1 MYLDISKNESIWLE
15 QMLDRANMV
24 TSYKIYWFIGIYE
37 EITLNS
43 SKVISFDTI
52 VSRMITNSWYTL
64 IKYKLNFGFQDQLGK
79 IVHYLNFKYNFGAEI
94 NKDKLYIQ
102 LTESEIIKK
111 DKEFQTLKRN
121 FYNMVPYRLL
131 SPFFRKQTMSLKDQ
145 AKNRLIAELSKNDS
159 KCFYAVDEQNKSIII
174 NDNWIEYIKENQ
186 AVIDGWIK
194 HKLILYL
201 QAKNPSVPNIPLK
214 IEPPYTRNLSK
225 ATNYWKTVIELNKI
239 KDIYTGLTFTEENHR
254 ANGAL
259 SIDHFIPWSF
269 VLHDEVWNL
278 IPTFKNINS
287 SKNDKLPKIERYINT
302 YCELHFTAINTFKKT
317 TSNPKI
323 FEEYISILNNK
334 NIENLMHKSRELEK
348 EKFIESLKSA
358 VSPIYHIALNQG
370 FEIWDN

>member
-79 IVHYLNFKYNFGAEI
+79 IVHYLNLKYNFGAET

-131 SPFFRKQTMSLKDQ
+131 SPFFRKQTLLLKDQ
-145 AKNRLIAELSKNDS
+145 AKNMLIAELSKTDS

-214 IEPPYTRNLSK
+214 IEPPYTRNLNK
-225 ATNYWKTVIELNKI
+225 ATNYWKTVIELNNI
-239 KDIYTGLTFTEENHR
+239 TDIYTGLTFTEENYR

-287 SKNDKLPKIERYINT
+287 SKNDKLPKIERYINA

-317 TSNPKI
+317 NSNPKI